1 VSKHAKAQAA
11 ADGCP
16 IFAAT
21 GKPSKALT
29 ARTKAQ
35 RLAFCRAN
43 MRRDWSRVL
52 FTDRKRFS
60 FTFPGTSVKRVQW
73 LRQGERRTAFRPNKP
88 MVVNLYAG
96 VSKLGVTK
104 PHLVT
109 GTSNLRSAYLN
120 MKGQPARNISMHEYR
135 DVLAKTLLPGGKQLA
150 GNGGLAAWVLQ
161 QDNDPTHP
169 RAAAQAISAWNR
181 TGNGA
186 VTLLQGWPPNSPDLS
201 PIENAWGIVQ
211 AKVDAAGCTSFA
223 DFKSTVEREWA
234 KLPRKIC
241 RNLIESMRARLE
253 ACVAAN
259 GDQTRF

>member
-1 VSKHAKAQAA
+1 
-11 ADGCP
+11 
-16 IFAAT
+16 
-21 GKPSKALT
+21 
-29 ARTKAQ
+29 
-35 RLAFCRAN
+35 
-43 MRRDWSRVL
+43 
-52 FTDRKRFS
+52 
-60 FTFPGTSVKRVQW
+60 
-73 LRQGERRTAFRPNKP
+73 
-88 MVVNLYAG
+88 
-96 VSKLGVTK
+96 
-104 PHLVT
+104 
-109 GTSNLRSAYLN
+109 
-120 MKGQPARNISMHEYR
+120 MHEYR

-181 TGNGA
+181 AGNGA

-211 AKVDAAGCTSFA
+211 AKVDAAGCTSCA